1 MWTPTRICRRTVY
14 GHTDVYDHEVRP
26 GRRCKRREPE
36 TDAEAAERYV
46 IDGWGA
52 GIYRSY
58 VRVTRVSDGAKLSF
72 RPEEL
77 EP

>member
-1 MWTPTRICRRTVY
+1 M
-14 GHTDVYDHEVRP
+14 YDHEIVK
-26 GRRCKRREPE
+26 GRRCKRRKPE
-36 TDAEAAERYV
+36 TDAQAAERYV
-46 IDGWGA
+46 IDGWGK

-58 VRVTRVSDGAKLSF
+58 VRVRRVSDGVKLSF